1 MQAASSSGNQSSRQQ
16 DQLMYPGD
24 GALCWARGWSWDLQ
38 PGALRTNLDLSC
50 FYTLFL
56 IKGTFRQAVDQIH
69 ELFLYFSLIV
79 LHFEHWAVEAAAF
92 SGGGGEPQ
100 EYEQSPSCPEL
111 DRRG

>member
-1 MQAASSSGNQSSRQQ
+1 
-16 DQLMYPGD
+16 MYPGD